1 MYIFG
6 FAALF
11 MVNELKKISFK
22 NNNKKISQALKVSIS

>member
-11 MVNELKKISFK
+11 VVNELKKMSFENNN
-22 NNNKKISQALKVSIS
+22 NNNKK